1 MFDPILT
8 KSIQRWEY
16 EGGRV
21 LRAHDGNDLET
32 IDRKNSF
39 RSWNRTNH
47 VGSEEGFE
55 VRESSRNQPET
66 AVIPWHEAS
75 QRNWTK
81 LNDEQ

>member
-16 EGGRV
+16 VGGRV

-32 IDRKNSF
+32 IDLNNSF

-47 VGSEEGFE
+47 LESEEEFE
-55 VRESSRNQPET
+55 VRESCRNRPET
-66 AVIPWHEAS
+66 AVHPMA
-75 QRNWTK
+75 
-81 LNDEQ
+81 